1 MKNKKLVSMFMMM
14 LIITLPI
21 AYAQVIKF
29 DAEGQARDI
38 GNEFERRLTEEP
50 TMSDIIGEDIIID
63 VREYQPAVLR
73 TGLLEDQ
80 GAVVYAILSGTP
92 SNPAITIP
100 KIKNVNIISYNVYTV
115 PEGLPV
121 RIGKPRYF
129 RDRNQELSFNNMGYL
144 QIPIARIAKESNVPD
159 ELIIE
164 VEARVLFD
172 VSAGLGKSPTKMV
185 IREKS
190 EGSNRE
196 NQQYLNTYIEA
207 EEISSTY
214 AIFDVK

>member
-1 MKNKKLVSMFMMM
+1 MFMMM

-21 AYAQVIKF
+21 AYAQVIKA
-29 DAEGQARDI
+29 DLGGQARDI

-100 KIKNVNIISYNVYTV
+100 KIKNV
-115 PEGLPV
+115 
-121 RIGKPRYF
+121 KPH
-129 RDRNQELSFNNMGYL
+129 L
-144 QIPIARIAKESNVPD
+144 
-159 ELIIE
+159 
-164 VEARVLFD
+164 
-172 VSAGLGKSPTKMV
+172 
-185 IREKS
+185 
-190 EGSNRE
+190 
-196 NQQYLNTYIEA
+196 
-207 EEISSTY
+207 
-214 AIFDVK
+214 